1 MRMGG
6 FFMNERDK
14 VTNELDDL
22 LENPFGNITVDTQE
36 LQIQDNQHDSK
47 DLLDQIGGEKPKRL
61 IDTLPE
67 TDQRRAIQLA
77 EQIDPFNQ
85 SSITLYGTQAQAK
98 LSNFSSSMLDHV
110 KSGNIGEIGEIISDL
125 MKKLD
130 QVNPDELQVE
140 KRGFIS
146 RMFGKVSRSV
156 NEILTKYQKT
166 GAQIDRIT
174 VRLEHCKN
182 SLISDNTLLEQ
193 LYNKNKEYFQA
204 LNIYIAAGEVKLE
217 EIRTTHIPELQRKA
231 QATDDQMAY
240 QEVNDMIQ
248 FADRLEKRLHDLK
261 LSRQITIQSAPQ
273 IRMIQNTNQT
283 LVEKIQTSVTTA
295 IPLWKNQIAIALT
308 LLRQRKAVEAQKQ
321 VSQTTND
328 LLLKNADLLKT
339 NSIEVAK
346 ENERGIVDIETLKK
360 TQENLVSTLEETLR
374 IQAEGRAKRHQA
386 EQELLS
392 MEDQLKQ
399 KLLEIRG

>member
-1 MRMGG
+1 MVEKEKLTG
-6 FFMNERDK
+6 DI
-14 VTNELDDL
+14 DDL
-22 LENPFGNITVDTQE
+22 LANPFGDLSKESAENKQE
-36 LQIQDNQHDSK
+36 LQEAGKQMGM
-47 DLLDQIGGEKPKRL
+47 DLFNKVGETKPKKL
-61 IDTLPE
+61 IETLPDE
-67 TDQRRAIQLA
+67 DKQRAYQLA
-77 EQIDPFNQ
+77 NQIDPNNQ
-85 SSITLYGTQAQAK
+85 TSISLYGTQAQSK
-98 LSNFSSSMLDHV
+98 LMNFSSTMLDHV
-110 KSGNIGEIGEIISDL
+110 KSGNIGEIGEIITDL

-140 KRGFIS
+140 KRNIFS
-146 RMFGKVSRSV
+146 RMFGKMSRSV
-156 NEILTKYQKT
+156 NEILARYQKT

-182 SLISDNTLLEQ
+182 TLIKDNTLLDQMYE
-193 LYNKNKEYFQA
+193 KNKEYFQA

-217 EIRTTHIPELQRKA
+217 ELHTKLIPELKRKA
-231 QATDDQMAY
+231 EQSGDQMAY

-283 LVEKIQTSVTTA
+283 LMEKIQTSITTA

-328 LLLKNADLLKT
+328 LLLKNSEMLKT

-386 EQELLS
+386 EQELVT
-392 MEDQLKQ
+392 MEEQLKQ
-399 KLLEIRG
+399 KLLEIREN

>member
-1 MRMGG
+1 MVEKEKLTG
-6 FFMNERDK
+6 DI
-14 VTNELDDL
+14 DDL
-22 LENPFGNITVDTQE
+22 LANPFGDLSKESAENKQE
-36 LQIQDNQHDSK
+36 LQEAGKQMGM
-47 DLLDQIGGEKPKRL
+47 DLFNKVGETKPKK
-61 IDTLPE
+61 IIETLPDE
-67 TDQRRAIQLA
+67 DKQRAYQLA
-77 EQIDPFNQ
+77 NQIDPKNQ
-85 SSITLYGTQAQAK
+85 TSISLYGTQAQSK
-98 LSNFSSSMLDHV
+98 LMNFSSTMLDHV
-110 KSGNIGEIGEIISDL
+110 KSGNIGEIGEIITDL

-140 KRGFIS
+140 KRNIFS
-146 RMFGKVSRSV
+146 RMFGKMSRSV
-156 NEILTKYQKT
+156 NEILARYQKT

-182 SLISDNTLLEQ
+182 TLIKDNTLLDQMYE
-193 LYNKNKEYFQA
+193 KNKEYFQA

-217 EIRTTHIPELQRKA
+217 ELHTKLIPELKRKA
-231 QATDDQMAY
+231 EQSGDQMAY

-283 LVEKIQTSVTTA
+283 LIEKIQTSITTA

-328 LLLKNADLLKT
+328 LLLKNSEMLKT

-386 EQELLS
+386 EQELVT
-392 MEDQLKQ
+392 MEEQLKQ
-399 KLLEIRG
+399 KLLEIREN